1 MRKHTLYLLLAG
13 WGLLAASCYDDK
25 STLQTTHIP
34 PVEIE
39 VPEAIASQL
48 TVVHNARLDIT
59 GIRITKDGRENPEE
73 LTYEWTV
80 SQTDNDSEAISLAT
94 TREFHE
100 VIDLPIS
107 SKGYLFLLTV
117 TDTAHDLKYQYKWTL
132 IVTAQF
138 NEGLVVAY
146 TRDGTTS
153 DLGLIMHPQLTETYS
168 GAEQGTVEKELI
180 SRRNGSPFPS
190 AVTHMLYT
198 YDKTDKKNIL
208 WVSTDDDLM
217 RVETDYYEIL
227 GHKED
232 AFVYLPGK
240 LDIRS
245 LLNTYQCT
253 MILNDGDI
261 YETLLS
267 RGRIST
273 PVSGTETMTVDNGV
287 VSAHS
292 APGSTRKPSTIF
304 YDREQGKF
312 CYGYNQTFYACGS
325 VGSSPFD
332 PGNAPGLRCI
342 AGGISIDNAT
352 HTLLMRKADGNHALY
367 TFGNYSASA
376 GAPAAKLIYEIPA
389 EANALIAEAELRLL
403 AIRPDP
409 LHRHPQRHLQGDL
422 HDGQRQ
428 FRPGA
433 RLHGPCGRAHHPG
446 PSLPARLL
454 RHGELR
460 RLVDPSEQRLAGMEQ
475 PRGDGGHL
483 EGRRER
489 QDTRR
494 AADQLRQRTA
504 RPAERAG
511 VRRLRQ
517 DTRLHRHRA
526 LQVARTG
533 VETRPMPQMFS
544 ERLRHFFIFLI
555 IFASVSPP
563 KSGGNRPKQKKHQD
577 GPDKCT
583 ANPNGMISN
592 GSTSTANPG

>member
-217 RVETDYYEIL
+217 RMETDYYEIL

-389 EANALIAEAELRLL
+389 EANALIAEAVSFVFSRF
-403 AIRPDP
+403 DP
-409 LHRHPQRHLQGDL
+409 ILYIATHLQGDL

-446 PSLPARLL
+446 PPLPARLL

-483 EGRRER
+483 EGRHER

-517 DTRLHRHRA
+517 DTRLHRRRA

-533 VETRPMPQMFS
+533 VETRSMPQMFS
-544 ERLRHFFIFLI
+544 ERLRHFLLF
-555 IFASVSPP
+555 
-563 KSGGNRPKQKKHQD
+563 
-577 GPDKCT
+577 
-583 ANPNGMISN
+583 
-592 GSTSTANPG
+592 

>member
-198 YDKTDKKNIL
+198 YDKTDKKNIR

-217 RVETDYYEIL
+217 RMETDYYEIL

-376 GAPAAKLIYEIPA
+376 GAPAAKLIYDIPA
-389 EANALIAEAELRLL
+389 EANALIAEAVSFVFSRFDPILYIATRSAIYKVIFTTGSVNFDPAPVFTAPAGEHITLARLY
-403 AIRPDP
+403 
-409 LHRHPQRHLQGDL
+409 LQGYYAMENY
-422 HDGQRQ
+422 DGSSTL
-428 FRPGA
+428 PSNA
-433 RLHGPCGRAHHPG
+433 SLAWSSRAVTVVTSKDDGNDKIHVVPQINFG
-446 PSLPARLL
+446 SGQLDQPNA
-454 RHGELR
+454 
-460 RLVDPSEQRLAGMEQ
+460 LVF
-475 PRGDGGHL
+475 DGFGKIL
-483 EGRRER
+483 
-489 QDTRR
+489 DFT
-494 AADQLRQRTA
+494 
-504 RPAERAG
+504 
-511 VRRLRQ
+511 V
-517 DTRLHRHRA
+517 
-526 LQVARTG
+526 TG
-533 VETRPMPQMFS
+533 
-544 ERLRHFFIFLI
+544 LY
-555 IFASVSPP
+555 
-563 KSGGNRPKQKKHQD
+563 K
-577 GPDKCT
+577 
-583 ANPNGMISN
+583 
-592 GSTSTANPG
+592 

>member
-389 EANALIAEAELRLL
+389 EANALIAEAVSFVFSRFDPILYIATRSAIYKVIFTTGSVNFDPAPVFTAPAGEHITL
-403 AIRPDP
+403 AASTCKATTPWR
-409 LHRHPQRHLQGDL
+409 
-422 HDGQRQ
+422 
-428 FRPGA
+428 
-433 RLHGPCGRAHHPG
+433 
-446 PSLPARLL
+446 
-454 RHGELR
+454 
-460 RLVDPSEQRLAGMEQ
+460 
-475 PRGDGGHL
+475 
-483 EGRRER
+483 
-489 QDTRR
+489 TT
-494 AADQLRQRTA
+494 TA
-504 RPAERAG
+504 RRPFRATPRWHG
-511 VRRLRQ
+511 AAAQ
-517 DTRLHRHRA
+517 
-526 LQVARTG
+526 
-533 VETRPMPQMFS
+533 
-544 ERLRHFFIFLI
+544 
-555 IFASVSPP
+555 
-563 KSGGNRPKQKKHQD
+563 
-577 GPDKCT
+577 
-583 ANPNGMISN
+583 
-592 GSTSTANPG
+592 

>member
-73 LTYEWTV
+73 LAYEWTV

-132 IVTAQF
+132 IVTAQY

-146 TRDGTTS
+146 TKDGTTS

-168 GAEQGTVEKELI
+168 GAEQGTVEKELV
-180 SRRNGSPFPS
+180 SRRNGGPFPS

-208 WVSTDDDLM
+208 WVSTGDDLM

-227 GHKED
+227 GHKEE

-240 LDIRS
+240 LDVQS

-292 APGSTRKPSTIF
+292 APGSARRPSTIF

-325 VGSSPFD
+325 VASSPFD
-332 PGNAPGLRCI
+332 PGNAPACGASR
-342 AGGISIDNAT
+342 AA
-352 HTLLMRKADGNHALY
+352 
-367 TFGNYSASA
+367 SASTT
-376 GAPAAKLIYEIPA
+376 PPIP
-389 EANALIAEAELRLL
+389 
-403 AIRPDP
+403 
-409 LHRHPQRHLQGDL
+409 
-422 HDGQRQ
+422 
-428 FRPGA
+428 
-433 RLHGPCGRAHHPG
+433 C
-446 PSLPARLL
+446 
-454 RHGELR
+454 
-460 RLVDPSEQRLAGMEQ
+460 
-475 PRGDGGHL
+475 
-483 EGRRER
+483 
-489 QDTRR
+489 
-494 AADQLRQRTA
+494 
-504 RPAERAG
+504 
-511 VRRLRQ
+511 
-517 DTRLHRHRA
+517 
-526 LQVARTG
+526 
-533 VETRPMPQMFS
+533 
-544 ERLRHFFIFLI
+544 
-555 IFASVSPP
+555 
-563 KSGGNRPKQKKHQD
+563 
-577 GPDKCT
+577 
-583 ANPNGMISN
+583 
-592 GSTSTANPG
+592 

>member
-180 SRRNGSPFPS
+180 SRCNGSPFPS

-232 AFVYLPGK
+232 AFVYPPGK

-389 EANALIAEAELRLL
+389 EANALIAEAVSFVFSRFDPILYIATRSAIYKVIFTTGSVNFDPAPVFTAPAGEHITLARLY
-403 AIRPDP
+403 
-409 LHRHPQRHLQGDL
+409 LQGYYAMENY
-422 HDGQRQ
+422 DGSSTL
-428 FRPGA
+428 PSNA
-433 RLHGPCGRAHHPG
+433 SLAWSSRAVTVVT
-446 PSLPARLL
+446 SK
-454 RHGELR
+454 
-460 RLVDPSEQRLAGMEQ
+460 D
-475 PRGDGGHL
+475 DGNDKIH
-483 EGRRER
+483 
-489 QDTRR
+489 
-494 AADQLRQRTA
+494 
-504 RPAERAG
+504 
-511 VRRLRQ
+511 V
-517 DTRLHRHRA
+517 
-526 LQVARTG
+526 V
-533 VETRPMPQMFS
+533 PQINFG
-544 ERLRHFFIFLI
+544 
-555 IFASVSPP
+555 
-563 KSGGNRPKQKKHQD
+563 SG
-577 GPDKCT
+577 
-583 ANPNGMISN
+583 
-592 GSTSTANPG
+592 

>member
-48 TVVHNARLDIT
+48 TVEHNARLDIT

-253 MILNDGDI
+253 MILNDDDI

-287 VSAHS
+287 VSA
-292 APGSTRKPSTIF
+292 
-304 YDREQGKF
+304 
-312 CYGYNQTFYACGS
+312 
-325 VGSSPFD
+325 
-332 PGNAPGLRCI
+332 
-342 AGGISIDNAT
+342 
-352 HTLLMRKADGNHALY
+352 
-367 TFGNYSASA
+367 
-376 GAPAAKLIYEIPA
+376 GAPAAKLIYDIPA
-389 EANALIAEAELRLL
+389 EANAFIAEAVSFVFSRFDPILYIATRSTIYKVIFTTGSVNFDPAPVFTAPAGEHITLARLY
-403 AIRPDP
+403 
-409 LHRHPQRHLQGDL
+409 LQGYYAMENY
-422 HDGQRQ
+422 DGSSTL
-428 FRPGA
+428 PSNA
-433 RLHGPCGRAHHPG
+433 SLAWSSRAVTVVTSKDDGNDKIHVVPQINFG
-446 PSLPARLL
+446 SGQLDQPNA
-454 RHGELR
+454 
-460 RLVDPSEQRLAGMEQ
+460 LVFDGFGKILDFTVAG
-475 PRGDGGHL
+475 L
-483 EGRRER
+483 Y
-489 QDTRR
+489 
-494 AADQLRQRTA
+494 
-504 RPAERAG
+504 
-511 VRRLRQ
+511 
-517 DTRLHRHRA
+517 
-526 LQVARTG
+526 
-533 VETRPMPQMFS
+533 
-544 ERLRHFFIFLI
+544 
-555 IFASVSPP
+555 
-563 KSGGNRPKQKKHQD
+563 K
-577 GPDKCT
+577 
-583 ANPNGMISN
+583 
-592 GSTSTANPG
+592 

>member
-292 APGSTRKPSTIF
+292 APGRTRKPSTIF

-376 GAPAAKLIYEIPA
+376 GAPAAKLIYEICIAGGISIDNATHTLLMRKADGNHALYTFGNYSASAGAPAAKLIYEIPA
-389 EANALIAEAELRLL
+389 EANALIAEAVSFVFSRFDPILYIATRSAIYKVIFTTGSVNFDPAPVFTAPAGEHITLARLY
-403 AIRPDP
+403 
-409 LHRHPQRHLQGDL
+409 LQGYYAMENY
-422 HDGQRQ
+422 DGSSTL
-428 FRPGA
+428 PSNA
-433 RLHGPCGRAHHPG
+433 SLAWSSRAVTVVTSKDDGNDKIHVVPQINFG
-446 PSLPARLL
+446 SGQLDQPNA
-454 RHGELR
+454 
-460 RLVDPSEQRLAGMEQ
+460 LVFDGFGKILDFTVAG
-475 PRGDGGHL
+475 L
-483 EGRRER
+483 Y
-489 QDTRR
+489 
-494 AADQLRQRTA
+494 
-504 RPAERAG
+504 
-511 VRRLRQ
+511 
-517 DTRLHRHRA
+517 
-526 LQVARTG
+526 
-533 VETRPMPQMFS
+533 
-544 ERLRHFFIFLI
+544 
-555 IFASVSPP
+555 
-563 KSGGNRPKQKKHQD
+563 K
-577 GPDKCT
+577 
-583 ANPNGMISN
+583 
-592 GSTSTANPG
+592 

>member
-312 CYGYNQTFYACGS
+312 CYGYNQTFYACG
-325 VGSSPFD
+325 
-332 PGNAPGLRCI
+332 
-342 AGGISIDNAT
+342 
-352 HTLLMRKADGNHALY
+352 
-367 TFGNYSASA
+367 NYSASA
-376 GAPAAKLIYEIPA
+376 GAPAAKLIYDIPA
-389 EANALIAEAELRLL
+389 EANALIAEAVSFVFSRFDPILYIATRSAIYKVIFTTGSVNFDPAPVFTAPAGEHITLARLY
-403 AIRPDP
+403 
-409 LHRHPQRHLQGDL
+409 LQGYYAMENY
-422 HDGQRQ
+422 DGSSTL
-428 FRPGA
+428 PSNA
-433 RLHGPCGRAHHPG
+433 SLAWSSRAVTVVTSKDDGNDKIHVVPQINFG
-446 PSLPARLL
+446 SGQLDQPNA
-454 RHGELR
+454 
-460 RLVDPSEQRLAGMEQ
+460 LVFDGFGKILDFTVAG
-475 PRGDGGHL
+475 L
-483 EGRRER
+483 Y
-489 QDTRR
+489 
-494 AADQLRQRTA
+494 
-504 RPAERAG
+504 
-511 VRRLRQ
+511 
-517 DTRLHRHRA
+517 
-526 LQVARTG
+526 
-533 VETRPMPQMFS
+533 
-544 ERLRHFFIFLI
+544 
-555 IFASVSPP
+555 
-563 KSGGNRPKQKKHQD
+563 K
-577 GPDKCT
+577 
-583 ANPNGMISN
+583 
-592 GSTSTANPG
+592 

>member
-352 HTLLMRKADGNHALY
+352 HTFSRFDPILYIATRSAIYKVIFTTGSVNFDPAPVFTAPAGEHITLARLYLQGYYAMENYDGSSTLPSNASLAWSSRAVTVVTSKDDGNDKIHVVPQIN
-367 TFGNYSASA
+367 FGS
-376 GAPAAKLIYEIPA
+376 GQLDQP
-389 EANALIAEAELRLL
+389 NALVF
-403 AIRPDP
+403 
-409 LHRHPQRHLQGDL
+409 
-422 HDGQRQ
+422 DG
-428 FRPGA
+428 FGKI
-433 RLHGPCGRAHHPG
+433 LDFT
-446 PSLPARLL
+446 
-454 RHGELR
+454 
-460 RLVDPSEQRLAGMEQ
+460 VAG
-475 PRGDGGHL
+475 L
-483 EGRRER
+483 Y
-489 QDTRR
+489 
-494 AADQLRQRTA
+494 
-504 RPAERAG
+504 
-511 VRRLRQ
+511 
-517 DTRLHRHRA
+517 
-526 LQVARTG
+526 
-533 VETRPMPQMFS
+533 
-544 ERLRHFFIFLI
+544 
-555 IFASVSPP
+555 
-563 KSGGNRPKQKKHQD
+563 K
-577 GPDKCT
+577 
-583 ANPNGMISN
+583 
-592 GSTSTANPG
+592 

>member
-267 RGRIST
+267 RGRISRQRNRNHDRRQRRRFG
-273 PVSGTETMTVDNGV
+273 PLRSGQHPQTQHDLLR
-287 VSAHS
+287 
-292 APGSTRKPSTIF
+292 PGTG
-304 YDREQGKF
+304 Q
-312 CYGYNQTFYACGS
+312 
-325 VGSSPFD
+325 V
-332 PGNAPGLRCI
+332 L
-342 AGGISIDNAT
+342 
-352 HTLLMRKADGNHALY
+352 
-367 TFGNYSASA
+367 
-376 GAPAAKLIYEIPA
+376 
-389 EANALIAEAELRLL
+389 LRLQ
-403 AIRPDP
+403 PDV
-409 LHRHPQRHLQGDL
+409 
-422 HDGQRQ
+422 
-428 FRPGA
+428 
-433 RLHGPCGRAHHPG
+433 
-446 PSLPARLL
+446 L
-454 RHGELR
+454 R
-460 RLVDPSEQRLAGMEQ
+460 
-475 PRGDGGHL
+475 
-483 EGRRER
+483 
-489 QDTRR
+489 
-494 AADQLRQRTA
+494 LRQRGFVA
-504 RPAERAG
+504 LRPGERSRPAMHRG
-511 VRRLRQ
+511 RHQHRQ
-517 DTRLHRHRA
+517 RHPYPA
-526 LQVARTG
+526 DA
-533 VETRPMPQMFS
+533 ES
-544 ERLRHFFIFLI
+544 
-555 IFASVSPP
+555 
-563 KSGGNRPKQKKHQD
+563 
-577 GPDKCT
+577 
-583 ANPNGMISN
+583 
-592 GSTSTANPG
+592 

>member
-292 APGSTRKPSTIF
+292 APGSTRRQA
-304 YDREQGKF
+304 DLR
-312 CYGYNQTFYACGS
+312 N
-325 VGSSPFD
+325 
-332 PGNAPGLRCI
+332 PG
-342 AGGISIDNAT
+342 GGQRPHRRS
-352 HTLLMRKADGNHALY
+352 R
-367 TFGNYSASA
+367 
-376 GAPAAKLIYEIPA
+376 
-389 EANALIAEAELRLL
+389 ELRLL

-517 DTRLHRHRA
+517 DTRLHRRRA

-544 ERLRHFFIFLI
+544 ERLRHFFTFLI

>member
-180 SRRNGSPFPS
+180 SRCNGSPFPS

-292 APGSTRKPSTIF
+292 APGRTRKPARSSTTGN
-304 YDREQGKF
+304 RASSATATTRRSTPAAAWVRRPSTRG
-312 CYGYNQTFYACGS
+312 TLPACDAS
-325 VGSSPFD
+325 R
-332 PGNAPGLRCI
+332 A
-342 AGGISIDNAT
+342 A
-352 HTLLMRKADGNHALY
+352 
-367 TFGNYSASA
+367 SASTT
-376 GAPAAKLIYEIPA
+376 PPT
-389 EANALIAEAELRLL
+389 
-403 AIRPDP
+403 
-409 LHRHPQRHLQGDL
+409 
-422 HDGQRQ
+422 
-428 FRPGA
+428 
-433 RLHGPCGRAHHPG
+433 PC
-446 PSLPARLL
+446 
-454 RHGELR
+454 
-460 RLVDPSEQRLAGMEQ
+460 
-475 PRGDGGHL
+475 
-483 EGRRER
+483 
-489 QDTRR
+489 
-494 AADQLRQRTA
+494 
-504 RPAERAG
+504 
-511 VRRLRQ
+511 
-517 DTRLHRHRA
+517 
-526 LQVARTG
+526 
-533 VETRPMPQMFS
+533 
-544 ERLRHFFIFLI
+544 
-555 IFASVSPP
+555 
-563 KSGGNRPKQKKHQD
+563 
-577 GPDKCT
+577 
-583 ANPNGMISN
+583 
-592 GSTSTANPG
+592 

>member
-292 APGSTRKPSTIF
+292 AT
-304 YDREQGKF
+304 
-312 CYGYNQTFYACGS
+312 GS
-325 VGSSPFD
+325 VNFAPAPVFTAPAGEHITLARLYLQGYYAMENYDGSSTLPS
-332 PGNAPGLRCI
+332 NASLAWSSR
-342 AGGISIDNAT
+342 AVTVVTSKD
-352 HTLLMRKADGNHALY
+352 DGNDKIHVVPQIN
-367 TFGNYSASA
+367 FGS
-376 GAPAAKLIYEIPA
+376 GQLDQP
-389 EANALIAEAELRLL
+389 NALVF
-403 AIRPDP
+403 
-409 LHRHPQRHLQGDL
+409 
-422 HDGQRQ
+422 DG
-428 FRPGA
+428 FGKI
-433 RLHGPCGRAHHPG
+433 LDFT
-446 PSLPARLL
+446 
-454 RHGELR
+454 
-460 RLVDPSEQRLAGMEQ
+460 VAG
-475 PRGDGGHL
+475 L
-483 EGRRER
+483 Y
-489 QDTRR
+489 
-494 AADQLRQRTA
+494 
-504 RPAERAG
+504 
-511 VRRLRQ
+511 
-517 DTRLHRHRA
+517 
-526 LQVARTG
+526 
-533 VETRPMPQMFS
+533 
-544 ERLRHFFIFLI
+544 
-555 IFASVSPP
+555 
-563 KSGGNRPKQKKHQD
+563 K
-577 GPDKCT
+577 
-583 ANPNGMISN
+583 
-592 GSTSTANPG
+592 

>member
-94 TREFHE
+94 TARVHE

-389 EANALIAEAELRLL
+389 EANALIAEARR
-403 AIRPDP
+403 AVVV
-409 LHRHPQRHLQGDL
+409 
-422 HDGQRQ
+422 
-428 FRPGA
+428 
-433 RLHGPCGRAHHPG
+433 LHG
-446 PSLPARLL
+446 
-454 RHGELR
+454 
-460 RLVDPSEQRLAGMEQ
+460 V
-475 PRGDGGHL
+475 
-483 EGRRER
+483 
-489 QDTRR
+489 
-494 AADQLRQRTA
+494 
-504 RPAERAG
+504 
-511 VRRLRQ
+511 V
-517 DTRLHRHRA
+517 A
-526 LQVARTG
+526 LQVETGQGDVLARRGREPAEANALIAEAVSFVFSRFDPILYIATRSAIYKVIFTTG
-533 VETRPMPQMFS
+533 SVNFDPAPVFTAPAGEHITLARLYLQGYYAMENYDGSSTLPSNASLAWSSRAVTVVTSKDDGNDKIHVVPQINFG
-544 ERLRHFFIFLI
+544 
-555 IFASVSPP
+555 
-563 KSGGNRPKQKKHQD
+563 SGQLDQPNALVFD
-577 GPDKCT
+577 GFGKILDFTVAGLYK
-583 ANPNGMISN
+583 
-592 GSTSTANPG
+592 